1 MLLTFCT
8 WIENTPFGW
17 AIRDSKWLFPAIE
30 SVHLVALAIIAG
42 TVLIVDLSLLGWG
55 LRRQDAS
62 QVAADARP
70 WMVGSLAMMLV
81 SGFSLFASEATK
93 CYGNPAFWF
102 KMAFLA
108 AAILYTFTL
117 RSVVVRP
124 EPLAWGPMWR
134 KAAAIVSITLW
145 TGVGIGGRAIGF
157 Y

>member
-1 MLLTFCT
+1 MFLTFCT
-8 WIENTPFGW
+8 WIENSPFGW

-42 TVLIVDLSLLGWG
+42 TVLIVDISLLGWG
-55 LRRQDAS
+55 LRRQDPS

-70 WMVGSLAMMLV
+70 WMVGSLVVMLL
-81 SGFSLFASEATK
+81 SGFALFSSEATK

-102 KMAFLA
+102 KMTFLA
-108 AAILYTFTL
+108 TAILYTFTL
-117 RSVVVRP
+117 RSAVVRP
-124 EPLAWGPMWR
+124 KARAWGPVWR
-134 KAAAIVSITLW
+134 KAAAIVSMTLW